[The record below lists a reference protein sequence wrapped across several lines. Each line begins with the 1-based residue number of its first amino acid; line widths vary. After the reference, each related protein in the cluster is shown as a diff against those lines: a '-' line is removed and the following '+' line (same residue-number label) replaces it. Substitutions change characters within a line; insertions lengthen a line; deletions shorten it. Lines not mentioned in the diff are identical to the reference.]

1 VGPTKEELW
10 RAISQHVHLE
20 FIKVKNT
27 SVGGKLGVF
36 KIGEDDVTMRVEKDA
51 FGVKISMDYACRV
64 QT

>member
-10 RAISQHVHLE
+10 RAISQHVYFEL
-20 FIKVKNT
+20 IKVKNT

-36 KIGEDDVTMRVEKDA
+36 KIGEDDVTMRVEKDV
-51 FGVKISMDYACRV
+51 FRVKISMDYACRM